1 MTRIRAVFL
10 AHALDCAN
18 FIAEALAGCNEQRFH
33 EDRMLRDAILRNLE
47 VIGQACKD
55 YGIES
60 LEQHQPNIRWRRI
73 AGFRNQLAHEYL
85 GLDNELIWTIVC
97 EQINPLR
104 QALTEILDAIE

>member
-1 MTRIRAVFL
+1 MTRTPSVLL

-18 FIAEALAGCNEQRFH
+18 FIAEETAGCNEQQFQ
-33 EDRMLRDAILRNLE
+33 EDRLLRDAMLRNLE

-55 YGIES
+55 YGIDT
-60 LEQHQPNIRWRRI
+60 LEQVRPDIRWRRI

-85 GLDNELIWTIVC
+85 GLDNELIWTIVS

-104 QALTEILDAIE
+104 QALTEILDLIK

>member
-1 MTRIRAVFL
+1 MTRTTAVFL

-18 FIAEALAGCNEQRFH
+18 FIAEKIDGCNEQQFH
-33 EDRMLRDAILRNLE
+33 KDRLLRDAILRNLE

-55 YGIES
+55 YGIDT
-60 LEQHQPNIRWRRI
+60 LEQIRPNIRWRRI

-85 GLDNELIWTIVC
+85 GLDNELIWAIVC

-104 QALTEILDAIE
+104 QALSEILDTIS

>member
-1 MTRIRAVFL
+1 MTRASSVFL

-18 FIAEALAGCNEQRFH
+18 FIAEEIARRNEQQFH
-33 EDRMLRDAILRNLE
+33 EDRLLRDAILRNLE

-55 YGIES
+55 YGIDA
-60 LEQHQPNIRWRRI
+60 LEQARPNIRWRRI

-85 GLDNELIWTIVC
+85 GLDNELIWAIVS

-104 QALTEILDAIE
+104 QALSEILELIK